1 MNHREQLARQTLAD
15 VMKKLYSRGLI
26 SVYGGNASMV
36 LDDHNAVLI
45 TPSGFNKENL
55 KEEDLVKV
63 DFLSGGVLGEGK
75 PSSELRTHMS
85 IYRANPAVR
94 AVVHAHP
101 PTLVGLCSAG
111 FDFGVYTP
119 EQALLVGKPSVISF
133 CLGEELAQAISTL
146 AGTTCHA
153 VVVKNHGVFAWGQS
167 LTEAYARIEILEEAA
182 KMVVAGNVIMG
193 GLGVSSLSDEQV
205 LDILKNYKPS
215 HKSQ

>member
-36 LDDHNAVLI
+36 LSDDNALLI

-55 KEEDLVKV
+55 REEDLVKV
-63 DFLSGGVLGEGK
+63 DLLSGKVLGEGK
-75 PSSELRTHMS
+75 PSSELRTHLA
-85 IYRANPAVR
+85 IYGANKEAK

-101 PTLVGLCSAG
+101 PTLVGLCTSG
-111 FDFGVYTP
+111 FDFGIYTP
-119 EQALLVGKPSVISF
+119 EQALLVGKPMVINF
-133 CLGEELAQAISTL
+133 CMGEELAESMSAL
-146 AGTTCHA
+146 AGTCQA
-153 VVVKNHGVFAWGQS
+153 VVVKNHGVFAWGP
-167 LTEAYARIEILEEAA
+167 TIMEAYAKIEILEEAA

-193 GLGVSSLSDEQV
+193 GLGVSPLSDEQV
-205 LDILKNYKPS
+205 LGILKNYRPS

>member
-101 PTLVGLCSAG
+101 PTLVGLCTSG
-111 FDFGVYTP
+111 FDFGIYTP
-119 EQALLVGKPSVISF
+119 EQALLVGKPMVINF
-133 CLGEELAQAISTL
+133 CMGEELAESMSAL
-146 AGTTCHA
+146 AGTCQA
-153 VVVKNHGVFAWGQS
+153 VVVKNHGVFAWGP
-167 LTEAYARIEILEEAA
+167 TIMEAYAKIEILEEAA

-205 LDILKNYKPS
+205 LGILKNYRPS
-215 HKSQ
+215 Q

>member
-26 SVYGGNASMV
+26 SVYGGNASV
-36 LDDHNAVLI
+36 LLDDDNAVLI

-55 KEEDLVKV
+55 REEDLVKV

-75 PSSELRTHMS
+75 PSSELRTHMG

-119 EQALLVGKPSVISF
+119 EQALLVGKPMVINF
-133 CLGEELAQAISTL
+133 CMGQELAERMSAL
-146 AGTTCHA
+146 AGTCQA
-153 VVVKNHGVFAWGQS
+153 VVVKNHGVFAWGP
-167 LTEAYARIEILEEAA
+167 TIMEAYAKIEILEEAA

-193 GLGVSSLSDEQV
+193 GLGVSPLSDEQV
-205 LDILKNYKPS
+205 LGILKNYRPS
-215 HKSQ
+215 H

>member
-36 LDDHNAVLI
+36 LSDDNALLI
-45 TPSGFNKENL
+45 TPSGFNKESL

-63 DFLSGGVLGEGK
+63 DFASGKVLGEGK
-75 PSSELRTHMS
+75 PSSELRTHLA
-85 IYRANPAVR
+85 IYGANKEAK

-101 PTLVGLCSAG
+101 TTLVGVCTAG
-111 FDFGVYTP
+111 YDFGVYTP
-119 EQALLVGKPSVISF
+119 EQALLVGKPMVINF
-133 CLGEELAQAISTL
+133 CMGEELAERMSAL
-146 AGTTCHA
+146 AGTCQA
-153 VVVKNHGVFAWGQS
+153 VVVKNHGVFAWGP
-167 LTEAYARIEILEEAA
+167 TIMEAYAKIEILEEAA

-193 GLGVSSLSDEQV
+193 GLGVSSISDEQV
-205 LDILKNYKPS
+205 LDILKNYRPS

>member
-36 LDDHNAVLI
+36 LSDDNALLI

-55 KEEDLVKV
+55 REEDLVKV
-63 DFLSGGVLGEGK
+63 DFASGKVLGEGK
-75 PSSELRTHMS
+75 PSSELRTHLA
-85 IYRANPAVR
+85 IYGANKEAK

-101 PTLVGLCSAG
+101 PTLVGLCTSG
-111 FDFGVYTP
+111 FDFGIYTP
-119 EQALLVGKPSVISF
+119 EQALLVGKPMVINF
-133 CLGEELAQAISTL
+133 CMGEELAESMSAL
-146 AGTTCHA
+146 AGTCHA

-193 GLGVSSLSDEQV
+193 GLAVSSLSDEQV
-205 LDILKNYKPS
+205 LDILKNYRPS
-215 HKSQ
+215 Q

>member
-36 LDDHNAVLI
+36 LSDDNALLI

-55 KEEDLVKV
+55 REEDLVKV
-63 DFLSGGVLGEGK
+63 DFASGKVLGEGK
-75 PSSELRTHMS
+75 PSSELRTHLA
-85 IYRANPAVR
+85 IYGANKEAK

-101 PTLVGLCSAG
+101 PTLVGLCTSG
-111 FDFGVYTP
+111 FDFGIYTP
-119 EQALLVGKPSVISF
+119 EQALLVGKPMVINF
-133 CLGEELAQAISTL
+133 CMGEELAESMSAL
-146 AGTTCHA
+146 AGTCQA
-153 VVVKNHGVFAWGQS
+153 VVVKNHGVFAWGP
-167 LTEAYARIEILEEAA
+167 TIMEAYAKIEILEEAA

-193 GLGVSSLSDEQV
+193 GLGVSPLSDEQV
-205 LDILKNYKPS
+205 LGILKNYRPS